1 MDDKGLIFTTDA
13 VLAVS
18 IFIVISAALM
28 TYYVVPNFAGQ
39 DQQHLETIAAD
50 ALRVMQYDGTLYTAA
65 IYYQAGNT
73 TQAENLIS
81 SSLNY
86 LIPSNVGYKFTLSNY
101 PAVEDNKGIFVAND
115 VASRVEVISGPREG
129 WMGRAWY
136 KVEKA
141 EFEDQQANVTT
152 TLWNFHNWL
161 TNFYPWSQSGE
172 LYSYPYWGGGS
183 NPQNIAFS
191 IPQGA
196 TITGAYFLI
205 GSSAENN
212 LASYGARTYINGNN
226 YQVNPNQFTFLNLRP
241 GTNTRMYNYRGIINP
256 AQLSPG
262 SNNYY
267 VNFRDISYWDRNYY
281 DLPWFSII
289 GNYTTTFRV
298 PKGILNERFNFT
310 DAAGLAV
317 PTAQDLSG
325 DGHADQ
331 YGRIYDLHTGN
342 VSSFTNRRVMN
353 WNTFV
358 ANRNEL
364 DNYDDGTPFVITNV
378 NGESG
383 SAVSVIQEFDLPT
396 GDIRIL
402 DAAVNMN
409 IYGGT
414 DNAMVEVWDGT
425 RWQTVFCSFNFDG
438 TDYSA
443 RSDGYG
449 NIPGIIYVG
458 DRLRAGHN
466 KVRITIWDQV
476 PSSDYDFVG
485 LVDCYTTVSYT
496 QLPIVWRNFPFRSYQ
511 ANSNDYTQE
520 LTNGFTIEEGAKEA
534 YLFLGPGVDTRSITV
549 EVRQGYSWRTLYPTS
564 TTIPY
569 YLNIAALDA
578 DGYEVF
584 TSGTSGN
591 YTLKP
596 GNYRLR
602 VRVRGPTNYWESGDN
617 NGNAEI
623 YSGTRVSILYPEFL
637 ANLWATS
644 YALDAETA
652 RTDAINNLTQTLID
666 SGYTVDPALLHS
678 EALYTGDMPNN
689 LPVRLDLW
697 RQ

>member
-342 VSSFTNRRVMN
+342 VSSFTTRRVMN

-409 IYGGT
+409 I
-414 DNAMVEVWDGT
+414 
-425 RWQTVFCSFNFDG
+425 
-438 TDYSA
+438 
-443 RSDGYG
+443 
-449 NIPGIIYVG
+449 
-458 DRLRAGHN
+458 
-466 KVRITIWDQV
+466 
-476 PSSDYDFVG
+476 
-485 LVDCYTTVSYT
+485 
-496 QLPIVWRNFPFRSYQ
+496 
-511 ANSNDYTQE
+511 
-520 LTNGFTIEEGAKEA
+520 
-534 YLFLGPGVDTRSITV
+534 
-549 EVRQGYSWRTLYPTS
+549 
-564 TTIPY
+564 
-569 YLNIAALDA
+569 
-578 DGYEVF
+578 
-584 TSGTSGN
+584 
-591 YTLKP
+591 
-596 GNYRLR
+596 
-602 VRVRGPTNYWESGDN
+602 
-617 NGNAEI
+617 
-623 YSGTRVSILYPEFL
+623 
-637 ANLWATS
+637 
-644 YALDAETA
+644 
-652 RTDAINNLTQTLID
+652 
-666 SGYTVDPALLHS
+666 
-678 EALYTGDMPNN
+678 
-689 LPVRLDLW
+689 
-697 RQ
+697 

>member
-39 DQQHLETIAAD
+39 DQQHLESIAAD

-65 IYYQAGNT
+65 IYYQAGNA

-549 EVRQGYSWRTLYPTS
+549 EVRQGYTWRTLYPTS

>member
-1 MDDKGLIFTTDA
+1 MDEKGLIFTTDA

-28 TYYVVPNFAGQ
+28 TYYMVPNFAGQ

-50 ALRVMQYDGTLYTAA
+50 ALRVMQYDGTLFTAA
-65 IYYQAGNT
+65 TYYQAGNT
-73 TQAENLIS
+73 TEAQNLIS

-86 LIPSNVGYKFTLSNY
+86 LIPSNIGYRLTISNY
-101 PAVEDNKGIFVAND
+101 PSVEDDKGIFVSND

-141 EFEDQQANVTT
+141 EFEDQEANVTT

-161 TNFYPWSQSGE
+161 TNFAPWSYSGG
-172 LYSYPYWGGGS
+172 LYSYPYWGRGS
-183 NPQNIAFS
+183 TPQNIAFS

-196 TITGAYFLI
+196 TIHNAYYLI
-205 GSSAENN
+205 GSSAESNQP
-212 LASYGARTYINGNN
+212 SFGANTNINGNN
-226 YQVNPNQFTFLNLRP
+226 YLADPTQFTFLNLRP
-241 GTNTRMYNYRGIINP
+241 GTTTRMYNYQGNISP
-256 AQLSPG
+256 AHLSPG
-262 SNNYY
+262 VNNYY
-267 VNFRDISYWDRNYY
+267 VNFRNISYYNQNRYN
-281 DLPWFSII
+281 LPWFSII
-289 GNYTTTFRV
+289 GNYSTTFRV
-298 PKGILNERFNFT
+298 PKGILNGRFDFN

-317 PTAQDLSG
+317 PTAQDLDG
-325 DGHADQ
+325 DGVANE
-331 YGRIYDLHTGN
+331 YGRIYDLNTGA
-342 VSSFTNRRVMN
+342 VSSFTTRRVMD

-358 ANRNEL
+358 GNRNEL

-383 SAVSVIQEFDLPT
+383 SAVSVIQEFDLPR
-396 GDIRIL
+396 DVRIL
-402 DAAVNMN
+402 DAALYMN

-425 RWQTVFCSFNFDG
+425 QWRTIFNSFNFDG
-438 TDYSA
+438 QTYSA

-449 NIPGIIYVG
+449 NIPGIIYLG
-458 DRLRAGHN
+458 DNLRTGN
-466 KVRITIWDQV
+466 NRVRITIWDQV
-476 PSSDYDFVG
+476 PSNDYDFVG

-496 QLPIVWRNFPFRSYQ
+496 KLPIRWENFPFQSYQ
-511 ANSNDYTQE
+511 DSDNAYSQDRT
-520 LTNGFTIEEGAKEA
+520 FTIEEGAKEV
-534 YLFLGPGVDTRSITV
+534 YLFLGPGVDTRSLRVQIRDGWNWV
-549 EVRQGYSWRTLYPTS
+549 DLYPTS
-564 TTIPY
+564 TSIPY

-578 DGYEVF
+578 DGPEVF
-584 TSGTSGN
+584 TAGTSGN

-596 GNYRLR
+596 GTYRLR
-602 VRVRGPTNYWESGDN
+602 TSVWGPSNYWESGDN

-623 YSGTRVSILYPEFL
+623 YSGTRIAVLYPEFL

-644 YALDAETA
+644 YANDAETA
-652 RTDAINNLTQTLID
+652 RINALNNLTQALIE
-666 SGYTVDPALLHS
+666 SGYTVDPSLLRS
-678 EALYTGDMPNN
+678 ESLYTGDLPNN